1 MDTLV
6 LPGENAADIEP
17 LLARLLAEEQPVGT
31 LRAARLRAG

>member
-1 MDTLV
+1 MDTLF

-31 LRAARLRAG
+31 LEAAEAR